1 MRERLIAAFVLVA
14 VFILLVSSI
23 ARAYALKDL
32 VERTEAL
39 KVEQSVALVSIVL
52 AERQQNDETI
62 NSAYLRTLLGPEER
76 ARYTSPDGSRVSA
89 STSDFPK
96 NAASNAVSHTS
107 PIGGGGSVT
116 LYRAQ
121 HLFDEA
127 ISDALLPV
135 VLLGLFLVA
144 LAALLGYFA
153 ARWIARPFQELARI
167 ARDLGRGRFDVHVP
181 RFSMPEADTVG
192 RALETSASQLQA
204 LVVREREFASNASHQ
219 LRTPITAL
227 RLELEDLSL
236 WKETPP
242 QIAEQ
247 LHRAMR
253 ELDRLSASVTNLLE
267 LARGRRVGVT
277 TDFDVCE
284 LVEEAVVRWE
294 GTANTQNRR
303 VSAIRSNPLRL
314 RLAPGPIEQILDVL
328 VDNALRHGIGTV
340 SLDVS
345 EFEEHVRVR
354 VSDEGQVN
362 LTDVVFRRGD
372 HDAES
377 EVAVIGLAVASEIAA
392 ALGGHLTLD
401 RGSTTSFSLMLP
413 KT

>member
-32 VERTEAL
+32 VERTETL
-39 KVEQSVALVSIVL
+39 KVQQSVALVAIVL
-52 AERQQNDETI
+52 DERQQNHETI
-62 NSAYLRTLLGPEER
+62 SAAYLRTLLGPEER
-76 ARYTSPDGSRVSA
+76 AVYAAPDGSRVSA
-89 STSDFPK
+89 LSSDFPK
-96 NAASNAVSHTS
+96 KVSSGAVSHTS
-107 PIGGGGSVT
+107 PISGGGSVT

-121 HLFDEA
+121 HLVDKE

-167 ARDLGRGRFDVHVP
+167 ARDLGRGRFDVQVP

-192 RALETSASQLQA
+192 RALETSASQLHA

-277 TDFDVCE
+277 SDIDVCD
-284 LVEEAVVRWE
+284 LVEEAAARWE
-294 GTANTQNRR
+294 RTANSQNRQI
-303 VSAIRSNPLRL
+303 SAVRSQPLRL

-328 VDNALRHGIGTV
+328 VDNALRHGVGTV
-340 SLDVS
+340 TLDVS
-345 EFEEHVRVR
+345 EFEEHARVR
-354 VSDEGQVN
+354 VSDQGRAS
-362 LTDVVFRRGD
+362 LTDDVFRRGD
-372 HDAES
+372 DGAEGDTL
-377 EVAVIGLAVASEIAA
+377 VIGLAVASDIAD

-401 RGSTTSFSLMLP
+401 RGRSTSFSLMLP